1 MLRWQSN
8 EKRLFLPELL
18 LWPYS
23 FLKYLGRVSKQV
35 GAYPAEVSLMEEP
48 ANNQEAED
56 PAEVSLMEEPA
67 NNQVRNLTSED
78 SELPSL
84 SMTKNSIYSI
94 YTPDPRTQV

>member
-1 MLRWQSN
+1 MLHWRSS

-23 FLKYLGRVSKQV
+23 FLKYLGRVLEQV

-48 ANNQEAED
+48 VNNQI
-56 PAEVSLMEEPA
+56 
-67 NNQVRNLTSED
+67 RNSTFED